1 MFRIIVIEF
10 TIQAYMNLI
19 LYNYQ
24 DSQNEK
30 SGTVETEC
38 SLACDVLCRLT
49 LTHRDRIITAAKT

>member
-10 TIQAYMNLI
+10 TVQAYMNLI

-24 DSQNEK
+24 HLQNEK

-38 SLACDVLCRLT
+38 SPACDVLCRLT
-49 LTHRDRIITAAKT
+49 LTQCDRIITAAKS